1 MSELTELR
9 EQRDTLRKDL
19 AAVFDAAKTTD
30 GEGGK
35 PGYDF
40 RKVDADAVG
49 DELAKLEGFE
59 KSSRIAAWVQ
69 EKTAE
74 LDDVCEKLEP
84 IEAAEAEAKAWDERE
99 KQIKR
104 FPHPGTGDTGN
115 GHERK
120 QQKSF
125 GRQITEHPTF
135 KRWQE
140 GSKDGKIRLEGV
152 GLSELKALFQ
162 TTAGWA
168 PESTRT
174 GFVAEA
180 VTRPLQILDI
190 MPTGNTGQA
199 EIVFMEETLRT
210 HAAAETAEGASKP
223 ESSFELTEQRSPV
236 QEVADSVPVTDI
248 QLEDVAMVES
258 YLEGRLNFGIQQ
270 RLDSQI
276 LNGDGISPNLEGI
289 LNTTGIQ
296 TQAKG
301 TDPTPDAIFKAGTL
315 LRVNGR
321 VVPTHVLLH
330 ANDWQEIRLLRT
342 SDGIYIWGSPSEAGP
357 ERIWG
362 WPVIQNEALTEGTGL
377 IGSFMMPW
385 ITLFERRGVVVETG
399 FVNTQ
404 FRDNQR
410 TIRASGR
417 WALVLYRP
425 AAFATVTGI

>member
-199 EIVFMEETLRT
+199 EVVFMEETLRT

-223 ESSFELTEQRSPV
+223 ESSFELTEQR
-236 QEVADSVPVTDI
+236 
-248 QLEDVAMVES
+248 
-258 YLEGRLNFGIQQ
+258 
-270 RLDSQI
+270 
-276 LNGDGISPNLEGI
+276 
-289 LNTTGIQ
+289 
-296 TQAKG
+296 
-301 TDPTPDAIFKAGTL
+301 
-315 LRVNGR
+315 
-321 VVPTHVLLH
+321 
-330 ANDWQEIRLLRT
+330 
-342 SDGIYIWGSPSEAGP
+342 
-357 ERIWG
+357 
-362 WPVIQNEALTEGTGL
+362 
-377 IGSFMMPW
+377 
-385 ITLFERRGVVVETG
+385 
-399 FVNTQ
+399 
-404 FRDNQR
+404 
-410 TIRASGR
+410 
-417 WALVLYRP
+417 
-425 AAFATVTGI
+425 